1 MAVRTTC
8 EPTQS
13 SAYPDDLRWRMVYQ
27 HEALDLTCEAI
38 AANLNVD
45 SSTVSRIV
53 QLFRVDGSQGMEPRA
68 NSAKI
73 DP

>member
-1 MAVRTTC
+1 
-8 EPTQS
+8 
-13 SAYPDDLRWRMVYQ
+13 MVYQ
-27 HEALDLTCEAI
+27 HEALDLTYEAV

-45 SSTVSRIV
+45 SSTVSRTV
-53 QLFRVDGSQGMEPRA
+53 QLFRVDSSQGMEPRA